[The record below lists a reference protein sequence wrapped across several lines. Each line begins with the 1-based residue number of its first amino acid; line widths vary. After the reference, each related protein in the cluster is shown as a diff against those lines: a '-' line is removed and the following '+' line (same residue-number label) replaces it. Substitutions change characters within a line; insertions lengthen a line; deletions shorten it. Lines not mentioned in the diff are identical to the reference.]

1 MWTCTKDLKDSSNI
15 VFNSLVETEQRL
27 TIYSSRML
35 RKTAFCQINEK
46 HFETSNVS
54 TFILEKCRLAWNKA
68 VTIMFLKPPFLSF
81 SVHAWPRNM
90 SVRTTGVINTVDG
103 PDAWYFWSV
112 DKIRELRYTKP
123 NPPPKKRNTKYL
135 LLGVSTV
142 LSKAT
147 MLWWPFF
154 LQPVWLE
161 N

>member
-1 MWTCTKDLKDSSNI
+1 MRTCTKDLKDSSNI
-15 VFNSLVETEQRL
+15 VFNSLVKTEQRL
-27 TIYSSRML
+27 TIYSSRM
-35 RKTAFCQINEK
+35 

-68 VTIMFLKPPFLSF
+68 VTIMFLMPPFLIF

-135 LLGVSTV
+135 LFGVSTV
-142 LSKAT
+142 LSEAT